1 MTTWFEG
8 IFYLKDIGQVESSA
22 ILLCSTKI
30 TARSCPPVLL
40 AGYLRSE
47 KLVFCKPM
55 LQSSV
60 GDTARSC
67 QRPVTP
73 VRARLSQKV
82 SQ

>member
-60 GDTARSC
+60 GDTARFIFR
-67 QRPVTP
+67 QDVLNT
-73 VRARLSQKV
+73 LL
-82 SQ
+82 